1 MGKPNDFKTNNDFFS
16 NNFNFN
22 NSGIGSKNNIVDRR
36 DDRFNETVKYIQQAV
51 KDINA
56 LHLLSYIDAV
66 YIYKLKE
73 VKKVKSINVKTEKK
87 FNNNILN
94 SVYNNY
100 LYYDIKNNNEYE
112 NNEYLKHNFKHN
124 SCLLTVIIDTY
135 YNQFNKKKSDGKRMF
150 KNDITYEY
158 LCDLLEL
165 EYKDSNIGCTI
176 EESLKFFQKFN
187 LGLKVF
193 DNFCNLI
200 YDYTPSKMNYNIKP
214 STLYLIT
221 INSHVFRLKDDIKS
235 LETLYKKSILQV

>member
-1 MGKPNDFKTNNDFFS
+1 MSSTNNTMIDNILNKSKLSRTDLSTIYKKIKELRLKISWLDLFRKSSREATINKLQNAIKPKSYNVSYIIYTKFNEDKQYKKGTKTITINGVKYIQMGKPNDFKTNNDFFS

-87 FNNNILN
+87 FDNNILN

-112 NNEYLKHNFKHN
+112 NNLFTN
-124 SCLLTVIIDTY
+124 
-135 YNQFNKKKSDGKRMF
+135 
-150 KNDITYEY
+150 ND
-158 LCDLLEL
+158 
-165 EYKDSNIGCTI
+165 
-176 EESLKFFQKFN
+176 
-187 LGLKVF
+187 
-193 DNFCNLI
+193 
-200 YDYTPSKMNYNIKP
+200 
-214 STLYLIT
+214 
-221 INSHVFRLKDDIKS
+221 
-235 LETLYKKSILQV
+235 